1 MEQSPEKNRILYHIL
16 YVIFRRKILLSFFC
30 LISFVLIIFFTFLST
45 PVWEATAKILIR
57 SHPQQQLILFR
68 DLATPVRETS
78 TVNPASNL
86 VQMLTSQEIAQEIV
100 KEFGLD
106 ERLRK
111 KTEEPEKLRDV
122 IKQFLFG
129 VIKYPITLAKK
140 IGILEDEPVN
150 FFAEAVEELMED
162 AQDIELEEAT
172 NVINLSIWEQSPSVS
187 SNVANFM
194 AQLLIE
200 KSTEFEQSNARTAY
214 EFTNGQ
220 LMTAET
226 ALTNAE
232 AELLRFKEKNK
243 IISFEE
249 QKKAKLDEL
258 HMVETE
264 FINVKT
270 ELAQA
275 QAKLNEM
282 GKEIA
287 AQKKL
292 LIESPMFAN
301 NPVMKDLVTLLNNAE
316 IQLSGDLEKYHESSQ
331 TVRMLRAQI
340 AESREKIEKELKAI
354 MQSDSATLRSVHSDL
369 PNEYVQLAVNAASLA
384 ARKDALQK
392 EMDRIKAEA
401 VSFSAKEAE
410 LERFNRR
417 VETNKKLYQNLFD
430 KYSELEVQ
438 KASQISGYDLKI
450 IDKAFVPEDENPDW
464 PKWILVIA
472 LGFMGSLL
480 LSFGA
485 IFFIEYWNE
494 SFKSPN
500 EIEER
505 LALPVLCTVQDIK

>member
-16 YVIFRRKILLSFFC
+16 YVIFRRKILLATICF
-30 LISFVLIIFFTFLST
+30 ISFVLIIFFTFLTT
-45 PVWEATAKILIR
+45 PTWEATTKIFIR
-57 SHPQQQLILFR
+57 AHPQQQLILFK
-68 DLATPVRETS
+68 DLATPVPKTS

-86 VQMLTSQEIAQEIV
+86 VQMLISQEMAQEIV
-100 KEFGLD
+100 EKFMLD

-122 IKQFLFG
+122 IKQFLIG
-129 VIKYPITLAKK
+129 VITYPITLAKK

-150 FFAEAVEELMED
+150 FFAGAVEELMED
-162 AQDIELEEAT
+162 AQDIELEEDT
-172 NVINLSIWEQSPSVS
+172 DVINLSIWEHSPGIS
-187 SNVANFM
+187 SNIANHM

-200 KSTEFEQSNARTAY
+200 KSTEFEQSNASSAH
-214 EFTNGQ
+214 EFTRMQ
-220 LMTAET
+220 LTSAET
-226 ALTNAE
+226 ALANAE

-270 ELAQA
+270 ELVHT

-301 NPVMKDLVTLLNNAE
+301 NSVMKDMVTVLNNAE
-316 IQLSGDLEKYHESSQ
+316 IQLSGELEKYHESSK
-331 TVRMLRAQI
+331 TVRTLRAQI
-340 AESREKIEKELKAI
+340 AESKEKIEKDLKAI
-354 MQSDSATLRSVHSDL
+354 MQSENATLQSIHSDL
-369 PNEYVQLAVNAASLA
+369 PKEYVQLVVDAASLA
-384 ARKDALQK
+384 ARKDVLQK
-392 EMDRIKAEA
+392 EIDRIKAEA
-401 VSFSAKEAE
+401 VSFSVKEAE

-417 VETNKKLYQNLFD
+417 VETNKKLYQNLLD

-438 KASQISGYDLKI
+438 KASQMSGYDLKI
-450 IDKAFVPEDENPDW
+450 IDKAFVPDDENPDW
-464 PKWILVIA
+464 PKWILVIP

-505 LALPVLCTVQDIK
+505 LALRVLCTVQDIK